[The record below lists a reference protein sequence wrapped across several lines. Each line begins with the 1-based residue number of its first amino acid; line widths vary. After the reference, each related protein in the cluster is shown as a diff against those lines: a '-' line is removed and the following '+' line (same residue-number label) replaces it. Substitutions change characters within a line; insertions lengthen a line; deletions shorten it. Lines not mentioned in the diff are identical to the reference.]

1 MLLWQFVMLNGW
13 PEIDPSGLVRVVEVL
28 EGHLNF
34 REEEWADGWM

>member
-34 REEEWADGWM
+34 REEEWTDGWM